1 MLVKTDDKR
10 QCRAGRGEIASCA
23 CRLLHGG
30 LPVNTCVAR
39 LPVELGLF
47 DNLQDSGLKCADRL
61 LSAVRRVGGEECS
74 VFV

>member
-1 MLVKTDDKR
+1 MIR
-10 QCRAGRGEIASCA
+10 ESARRGEARRGETASCA

-30 LPVNTCVAR
+30 LSSSRVAR

-61 LSAVRRVGGEECS
+61 LSAVQRVGGEECS
-74 VFV
+74 VFDL

>member
-1 MLVKTDDKR
+1 V
-10 QCRAGRGEIASCA
+10 RGETASYA

-30 LPVNTCVAR
+30 LCVSTRVAR

-47 DNLQDSGLKCADRL
+47 DNLQDNGLKCADRL
-61 LSAVRRVGGEECS
+61 LSAVQRVGGEECS